1 MHPAA
6 SVIFFTVA
14 SGAGYGLLFA
24 LGLAAL
30 AGGLAGSTGL
40 ALTALVLSGLL
51 VTAGL
56 LSSTFHLGHPERAW
70 RALTQ
75 WRSSW
80 LSREAVAAVLTYLP
94 MAGLFLAFVQGIT
107 TGPWVS
113 ALGALAMLG
122 ALATVWCTGKIYAVL
137 KPVREWHTPWTAP
150 GYLAFAAATGFTL
163 AEALALGFGR
173 ADLGVAGAGLAL
185 LGILA
190 AFAAHRLRRAWLLE
204 HAPTTTRETA
214 TGLSGRGKVRPFEEP
229 HTGTNYLLSE
239 MGYVLGRRHRV
250 RLSALMV
257 TFAFAAP
264 LLLVL
269 LAAFLPLGVVPAGFA
284 ALAVLVGTAMER
296 WLFFATAT
304 HTVTLYYR

>member
-1 MHPAA
+1 MHPST

-30 AGGLAGSTGL
+30 AGALAGSGGL
-40 ALTALVLSGLL
+40 ALSALVLAFVLI
-51 VTAGL
+51 TAGL

-80 LSREAVAAVLTYLP
+80 LSREGAAAVLTYIP
-94 MAGLFLAFVQGIT
+94 MVGLFLAFVLGIT
-107 TGPWVS
+107 TGAWVA
-113 ALGALAMLG
+113 ALGGLAMLG

-173 ADLGVAGAGLAL
+173 GDLGLAGAGLAL
-185 LGILA
+185 LGILSA
-190 AFAAHRLRRAWLLE
+190 LVAHRKRRAWLLDNQGN
-204 HAPTTTRETA
+204 TTRETA
-214 TGLSGRGKVRPFEEP
+214 TGLAGRGTVRPFEEP

-257 TFAFAAP
+257 AFAFAVP
-264 LLLVL
+264 LLLVVT
-269 LAAFLPLGVVPAGFA
+269 AALTPLGVVPAAFA
-284 ALAVLVGTAMER
+284 VLAVLAGTAIER